1 MLKKS
6 KEGRKESFMQGVLAL
21 MFSQVLI
28 KLLGLVYNMYLTNR
42 QNFGDAGNAIRNSGY
57 QIYAMLLSLS
67 SIGVPNAISKLV
79 AERVAL
85 GDNKGANRIFKIA
98 FATFAVVGFIGTL
111 ILFLG
116 ANFIATYL
124 FEIPEAEY
132 TLVALSPAIF
142 FVSISSVLRGY
153 FNGRQNLKATAHAQT
168 LEQVFKTVLTI
179 TVVEM
184 VAIFTFENTTF
195 MAAGA
200 NIATTL
206 ATFLSFSYLFLYYR
220 IRRKEI
226 ATEIS
231 QTVNYKPER
240 VKTIIKRILSVSI
253 PMSLSSLMSSI
264 NKNIDSL
271 TVVRGL
277 KTFMSESAAKVQYG
291 ILSGKV
297 DTLTSLPL
305 SFNIAF
311 ATALV
316 PALSSAI
323 AKGDHETG
331 TRRVSFSLLVTMLI
345 GLPCTIGMIIFA
357 KQILELLFPNATAGV
372 LILQISALTIIFTVL
387 AQTVNGALQGIGKV
401 MVPATALGCGV
412 IAKLILNLVLV
423 PIEGIGACGA
433 AWGSVVCHVISFSIG
448 FNVLRKNIK
457 LDLDFSKFVAKP
469 IIATFIM
476 AVCSYFA
483 YSVLSIRI
491 STRIATVI
499 AVIIAVVIYVL
510 AVAVLKIFTKEDLNM
525 LPYGQKIYKFLVK
538 IGIYQ

>member
-28 KLLGLVYNMYLTNR
+28 KLLGLIYNMYLTNR

-79 AERVAL
+79 AERVAV

-98 FATFAVVGFIGTL
+98 FATFAVIGFVGTL

-116 ANFIATYL
+116 AHFISNYL

-132 TLVALSPAIF
+132 TLIALSPAIF

-168 LEQVFKTVLTI
+168 LEQVFKTVLTF
-179 TVVEM
+179 TVVEL
-184 VAIFTFENTTF
+184 VAIFTTENTAF

-220 IRRKEI
+220 LRRKEI

-240 VKTIIKRILSVSI
+240 IKSIIKRILAVSI

-277 KTFMSESAAKVQYG
+277 KNFMSESAAKVQYG

-345 GLPCTIGMIIFA
+345 GLPCTIGMVIFG
-357 KQILELLFPNATAGV
+357 KQILELLFPNATEGV
-372 LILQISALTIIFTVL
+372 LILQVSALTIIFTVL

-412 IAKLILNLVLV
+412 IAKFICNLVLV
-423 PIEGIGACGA
+423 PIEGIGALGA
-433 AWGSVVCHVISFSIG
+433 AWGSVICHIISFTIG

-457 LDLDFSKFVAKP
+457 LDLGFSKFVLKP
-469 IIATFIM
+469 VIATFIM
-476 AVCSYFA
+476 AVCSYFV

-491 STRIATVI
+491 EARIATII
-499 AVIIAVVIYVL
+499 ALIFAVVIYIL
-510 AVAVLKIFTKEDLNM
+510 AVAVLKIFTKDDLNM
-525 LPYGQKIYKFLVK
+525 LPYGQKIYNILHKV
-538 IGIYQ
+538 GIY

>member
-28 KLLGLVYNMYLTNR
+28 KLLGLIYNMYLTNR
-42 QNFGDAGNAIRNSGY
+42 DNFGDAGNAIRNSGY

-79 AERVAL
+79 AERVAV

-98 FATFAVVGFIGTL
+98 FATFALIGFSGTL

-116 ANFIATYL
+116 ANFIANYL

-142 FVSISSVLRGY
+142 FVSISSVMRGY

-168 LEQVFKTVLTI
+168 LEQIFKTVLTFA
-179 TVVEM
+179 VVEL
-184 VAIFTFENTTF
+184 VAIFTVENTTF

-200 NIATTL
+200 NLATTL
-206 ATFLSFSYLFLYYR
+206 ATFLSFSYLFLYFKIKR
-220 IRRKEI
+220 QEI
-226 ATEIS
+226 ASEVA
-231 QTVNYKPER
+231 QTVNYKPEGVR
-240 VKTIIKRILSVSI
+240 SIVKRILAVSI

-277 KTFMSESAAKVQYG
+277 KTFMSEKAAKIEYG

-316 PALSSAI
+316 PALSSAL
-323 AKGDHETG
+323 AKGDHSTG
-331 TRRVSFSLLVTMLI
+331 TKRVSFSLLVTMLI
-345 GLPCTIGMIIFA
+345 GLPCTVGMIIFA
-357 KQILELLFPNATAGV
+357 KQILELLFPNATEGV

-387 AQTVNGALQGIGKV
+387 AQTINGALQGIGKV

-412 IAKLILNLVLV
+412 VAKLFLNLILV

-433 AWGSVVCHVISFSIG
+433 AVGSVACHIISFTIG
-448 FNVLRKNIK
+448 YNVLKKNIK
-457 LDLDFSKFVAKP
+457 LDLNFSKFVVKP
-469 IIATFIM
+469 IFATFIM
-476 AVCSYFA
+476 SVCSYFI
-483 YSVLSIRI
+483 YSILAV
-491 STRIATVI
+491 RIAPTFATILALISAIVI
-499 AVIIAVVIYVL
+499 YIIAVV
-510 AVAVLKIFTKEDLNM
+510 ALKIFTKEDINM
-525 LPYGQKIYKFLVK
+525 LPYGQKIYSVLEKM
-538 IGIYQ
+538 GIY